1 VSGLSGAE
9 LAIVLA
15 IVTMAFTSE
24 TALGFGATIITLAFG
39 TFLLPLDVLLAAFV
53 PLNVALSVVLVA
65 RTFRHAATR
74 FLVRGVLPWL
84 VLGLPVGMLGARL
97 VREEVLK
104 CAFGAFVV
112 VLAALEIAA
121 RGSERSVDGTR
132 EPTWSDRALLGLG
145 GVIHG
150 AFATGGPMV
159 VFVLGRTLAS
169 DKATFR
175 ATLSLLWLVLN
186 SILLVSFVVDGR
198 FSSATLPLTGAF
210 VLSLFLGF
218 GLGEVLFR
226 RVSAARFR
234 SAVFMMLGA
243 AGLLLLVTNGR
254 KLLS

>member
-1 VSGLSGAE
+1 VSGLSVVE
-9 LAIVLA
+9 LALVVA

-39 TFLLPLDVLLAAFV
+39 TFFLPLDELLAAFV
-53 PLNVALSVVLVA
+53 PLNVFLSVILVA
-65 RTFRHAATR
+65 RTARHAAVS
-74 FLVRGVLPWL
+74 FLLRSVLPWL
-84 VLGLPVGMLGARL
+84 IVGLPLGMFGARL

-104 CAFGAFVV
+104 CVFGLFVLL
-112 VLAALEIAA
+112 LAALEIARA
-121 RGSERSVDGTR
+121 SGAAPTVRQ
-132 EPTWSDRALLGLG
+132 PTWSDRALLTVG

-186 SILLVSFVVDGR
+186 AILLLSFAADGR
-198 FSSATLPLTGAF
+198 ITADTLPLTGAF
-210 VLSLFLGF
+210 VVALLLGF

-226 RVSAARFR
+226 CVSATRFR
-234 SAVFMMLGA
+234 SAVFAMLGV
-243 AGLLLLVTNGR
+243 AGLLLLVTNAR
-254 KLLS
+254 KLVV

>member
-1 VSGLSGAE
+1 VTGLSVGE
-9 LAIVLA
+9 LALVVA

-39 TFLLPLDVLLAAFV
+39 TFFLPLDTLLAAFV
-53 PLNVALSVVLVA
+53 PLNVFLSVVLVA
-65 RTFRHAATR
+65 RTSRHAAVT
-74 FLVRGVLPWL
+74 FLLRSVLPWL
-84 VLGLPVGMLGARL
+84 ILGLPVGMLGARL
-97 VREEVLK
+97 VREELLK
-104 CAFGAFVV
+104 CVFGAFVV
-112 VLAALEIAA
+112 ALAALEIARA
-121 RGSERSVDGTR
+121 GREAPAVR
-132 EPTWSDRALLGLG
+132 EPTWSDRGLLAAG

-186 SILLVSFVVDGR
+186 TILLVSFVAEGR
-198 FSSATLPLTGAF
+198 LSRDTLPLTGSF
-210 VLSLFLGF
+210 VVALLLGF

-226 RVSAARFR
+226 RVSAVRFR
-234 SAVFMMLGA
+234 SAVFAMLA
-243 AGLLLLVTNGR
+243 VAGLLLLATNAR